1 MKNKIVSVAKLRNI
15 SVSPTKV
22 RLVANAI
29 RGKKVDNAIAFLEN
43 VRRASNIYLLQLLK
57 SAIANAQQ
65 KHADTNVDKLV
76 LQEIKVDKGY
86 VLKRLRPRAMGRGA
100 LIRKRSSHVF
110 IGLSY

>member
-1 MKNKIVSVAKLRNI
+1 MKKEIVSFAKLKNI

-29 RGKKVDNAIAFLEN
+29 RDKKIADAMAFLEN
-43 VRRASNIYLLQLLK
+43 TQRASNPYLLQLVK
-57 SAIANAQQ
+57 SAVANALQ
-65 KHADTNVDKLV
+65 KKVGIDVDKLFV
-76 LQEIKVDKGY
+76 REIKVDKGL
-86 VLKRLRPRAMGRGA
+86 VLKRLRPRAMGRGS